1 MATPNRLLITLGD
14 GLFLPLS
21 QTYRKG
27 PAQGGVL
34 CSFVERSPTMCGIVG
49 YLRKPACKDERPV
62 GTVVLEMLRALSIR
76 GPDSAGVALY
86 GPPEPEELRVR
97 VKLGDGDPDPE
108 LEKVVTAG
116 IRRLTPVDAAARH
129 GECLR
134 LAVRSL
140 EPAQL
145 EREILHSA
153 PAAEVFSI
161 GTRLELMK
169 QVGHPDELERQFH
182 VAEMEG
188 THALGHTRLST
199 ESRVDISHSQPFWTH
214 GVADLAVVHN
224 GHITNYHKLRRRLE
238 QRGYRFYTEN
248 DSEVIGPYLA
258 EQMTEGRTLQ
268 EAMER
273 STRDL
278 DGTFCYLVASAE
290 GLGLVKDF
298 FCSKPLVLVETGEYV
313 AIATEELA
321 IRRALPDAP
330 PPEEPGANAV
340 RFWVT

>member
-1 MATPNRLLITLGD
+1 
-14 GLFLPLS
+14 
-21 QTYRKG
+21 
-27 PAQGGVL
+27 
-34 CSFVERSPTMCGIVG
+34 MCGIVG
-49 YLRKPACKDERPV
+49 FLRKAPCKDERPV
-62 GTVVLEMLRALSIR
+62 GMVVLEMLRALSIR

-86 GPPEPEELRVR
+86 GPPEPEGLRVR
-97 VKLGDGDPDPE
+97 VKLGDGDPDPARE
-108 LEKVVTAG
+108 REVLAG
-116 IRRLTPVDAAARH
+116 IRRLAPVSAPSRH

-140 EPAQL
+140 EPERL
-145 EREILHSA
+145 EREILRA
-153 PAAEVFSI
+153 VPAAEVFSM

-182 VAEMEG
+182 VAEMTG

-224 GHITNYHKLRRRLE
+224 GHITNYHKLRRHLE
-238 QRGYRFYTEN
+238 HRGYRFYTEN
-248 DSEVIGPYLA
+248 DSEVIGPYLQ
-258 EQMTEGRTLQ
+258 EQMKLGRSLP

-298 FCSKPLVLVETGEYV
+298 FCSKPLVLVETDEYV
-313 AIATEELA
+313 ALATEELA

-340 RFWVT
+340 RFWGE

>member
-1 MATPNRLLITLGD
+1 
-14 GLFLPLS
+14 
-21 QTYRKG
+21 
-27 PAQGGVL
+27 
-34 CSFVERSPTMCGIVG
+34 MCGIVG
-49 YLRKPACKDERPV
+49 YLRKVTCSDPRPV
-62 GTVVLEMLRALSIR
+62 GAVVLEMLRALSVR

-86 GPPEPEELRVR
+86 GPPAGDALRVR
-97 VKLGDGDPDPE
+97 VKLGDGDPEPA
-108 LEKVVTAG
+108 LESALLEGVRALTAVEDVS
-116 IRRLTPVDAAARH
+116 RQ
-129 GECLR
+129 GECVR
-134 LAVRSL
+134 LGVRRANPAHL
-140 EPAQL
+140 EH
-145 EREILHSA
+145 EILRA
-153 PAAEVFSI
+153 VDGAEVFSI

-182 VAEMEG
+182 VAEMAG

-224 GHITNYHKLRRRLE
+224 GHITNYHKLRRRFEHL
-238 QRGYRFYTEN
+238 GYRFYTEN
-248 DSEVIGPYLA
+248 DSEIIGPYLQD
-258 EQMTEGRTLQ
+258 QMNQGCSLQ

-278 DGTFCYLVASAE
+278 DGTFCYLVASA
-290 GLGLVKDF
+290 GGWGLVKDF
-298 FCSKPLVLVETGEYV
+298 FCSKPLVLAETDEYV

-340 RFWVT
+340 RFWES

>member
-1 MATPNRLLITLGD
+1 
-14 GLFLPLS
+14 
-21 QTYRKG
+21 
-27 PAQGGVL
+27 
-34 CSFVERSPTMCGIVG
+34 
-49 YLRKPACKDERPV
+49 
-62 GTVVLEMLRALSIR
+62 MLRALSTR

-86 GPPEPEELRVR
+86 GLPEPEGLRVR
-97 VKLGDGDPDPE
+97 VKLGDGDPDPA
-108 LEKVVTAG
+108 LEREVTAR
-116 IRRLTPVDAAARH
+116 IRSFTPVDACSRH

-134 LAVRSL
+134 LAVRSIAP
-140 EPAQL
+140 ERL
-145 EREILHSA
+145 EREILHSV
-153 PAAEVFSI
+153 PAAEVFSM
-161 GTRLELMK
+161 GTCLELMK

-182 VAEMEG
+182 VAEMTG

-224 GHITNYHKLRRRLE
+224 GHITNYHKLRRHLE
-238 QRGYRFYTEN
+238 HRGYRFYTEN
-248 DSEVIGPYLA
+248 DSEVIGPYLQ
-258 EQMTEGRTLQ
+258 EQMKQGRSLP

-298 FCSKPLVLVETGEYV
+298 FCSKPLVLVETDEYV
-313 AIATEELA
+313 ALATEELA

-340 RFWVT
+340 RFWGE